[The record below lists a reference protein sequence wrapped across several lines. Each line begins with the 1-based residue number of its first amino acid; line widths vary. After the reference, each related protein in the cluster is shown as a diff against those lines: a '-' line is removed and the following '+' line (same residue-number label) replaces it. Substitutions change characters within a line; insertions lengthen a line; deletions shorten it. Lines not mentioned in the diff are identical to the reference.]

1 MKKRGSR
8 YTQITKRL
16 GQLMVQDAIRNAVS
30 RLHVFAELLSF
41 SIDENMIHEILE
53 DFRDE
58 GTGPRDVTG

>member
-8 YTQITKRL
+8 YTHITKRL
-16 GQLMVQDAIRNAVS
+16 GQLMVQDASRNAVS
-30 RLHVFAELLSF
+30 RLHVFAELPSF

-53 DFRDE
+53 DFRNE

>member
-8 YTQITKRL
+8 YTHITRRL
-16 GQLMVQDAIRNAVS
+16 GQLMVQDASRNAVF

-53 DFRDE
+53 DFRNK